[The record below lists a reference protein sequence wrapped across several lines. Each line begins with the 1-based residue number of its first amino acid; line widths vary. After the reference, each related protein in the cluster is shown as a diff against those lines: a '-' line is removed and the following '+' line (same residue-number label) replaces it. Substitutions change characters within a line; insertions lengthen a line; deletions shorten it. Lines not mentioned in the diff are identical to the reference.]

1 MNKKQLRDLIERT
14 LFKIGLKSDSAVILL
29 MGTAAQ
35 ESNLGEYIRQVG
47 NGPALGVFQM
57 EPETFKDIVTN
68 YLQYRPELAKNI
80 MAASGIN
87 AFRSEYL
94 EYNLVLAICM
104 CRVHYLRVPEAI
116 PGDLNGWA
124 NYWKKYY
131 NTPKGKGTVGEFVEN
146 YKRYVL

>member
-1 MNKKQLRDLIERT
+1 MNKKQLKDLIERT
-14 LFKIGLKSDSAVILL
+14 LFKIGLQSEPAVCLL

-47 NGPALGVFQM
+47 GGPALGVFQM

-68 YLQYRPELAKNI
+68 YLQYKPELAKNI
-80 MAASGIN
+80 MSAAGIN

-104 CRVHYLRVPEAI
+104 CRVHYLRVSEAI
-116 PGDLNGWA
+116 PGDLTGWA
-124 NYWKKYY
+124 NYWKEYY
-131 NTPKGKGTVGEFVEN
+131 NTCKGKGTAGEFVEN